1 MQYQKTYPI
10 PTEGGLSKPADW
22 MYVGHVPK
30 WEPDGP
36 TLRFSELLKV
46 IRVSR
51 SKAYELARTD
61 PTFPQGIPL
70 FDTERSPRFWWTH
83 EIGRASC
90 RERGGQYG
98 KISVVDGSLKKKKR

>member
-83 EIGRASC
+83 ERSEERRVGKECVGTC
-90 RERGGQYG
+90 RSRWSPYH
-98 KISVVDGSLKKKKR
+98 